1 VKVLVTGCAGFI
13 GMHTAL
19 RLLERGHEVLGL
31 DNMGDPH
38 EPSLQQARLDRLKAF
53 AGFRFEKLDIA
64 DRGALHSWWERE
76 QPQRVIHLAA
86 QAGVRRSIDQPE
98 AYVDTNLVGFA
109 NMLEGCRRHR
119 VEHLVYASSSSV
131 YGANARLPFSE
142 QDGADHP
149 LSLYAATK
157 KANEL
162 MAHAYSHLYRLPV
175 TGLRLFTVY
184 GPWGRPDMALFL
196 FTLAMLAGEA
206 IDIFN
211 NGEMVRDF
219 TYIDDVVDGVIGVLD
234 KPARADPAD
243 GTAPCQVFNIGNAQ
257 PTSLMDYVRA
267 LEQALGREA
276 RKNFLP
282 MQPGDLL
289 ATLADTDALAEWTG
303 FRPRTSV
310 EEGVRQFVQWYRGH
324 YRV

>member
-1 VKVLVTGCAGFI
+1 
-13 GMHTAL
+13 
-19 RLLERGHEVLGL
+19 
-31 DNMGDPH
+31 
-38 EPSLQQARLDRLKAF
+38 
-53 AGFRFEKLDIA
+53 
-64 DRGALHSWWERE
+64 
-76 QPQRVIHLAA
+76 
-86 QAGVRRSIDQPE
+86 VRRSIDQPE

-196 FTLAMLAGEA
+196 FTRAMLAGEA

-219 TYIDDVVDGVIGVLD
+219 TYIDGVIGVLD
-234 KPARADPAD
+234 KPAQPDAA
-243 GTAPCQVFNIGNAQ
+243 GSAAPCHVFNIGNAR
-257 PTSLMDYVRA
+257 PTSLMDYVSA
-267 LEQALGREA
+267 LEQALGHEA

-282 MQPGDLL
+282 MQRGDLP